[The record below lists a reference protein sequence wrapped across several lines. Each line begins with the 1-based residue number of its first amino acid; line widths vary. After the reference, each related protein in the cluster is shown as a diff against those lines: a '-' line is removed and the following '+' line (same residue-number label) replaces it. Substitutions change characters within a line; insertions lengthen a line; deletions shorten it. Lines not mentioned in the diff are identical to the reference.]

1 MFRFEIDE
9 MAEKALLEFDLWRP
23 MVPPSIAK
31 TPTLKKLVTETLTQ
45 LLQPSL
51 FEKLERRW
59 GLLINVLLSKLLG
72 NLGDLFL
79 KP

>member
-1 MFRFEIDE
+1 MATDGPAID
-9 MAEKALLEFDLWRP
+9 R
-23 MVPPSIAK
+23 K

-51 FEKLERRW
+51 FEKFERRW

-72 NLGDLFL
+72 NFFEAMNLNM
-79 KP
+79 